1 MEIHN
6 IVQDAV
12 TKIIPKKKKNR
23 KEKWLSKEVLQ
34 RAEERREVKSRGERE
49 RYTQLN
55 AVFQRIARRD
65 RKAFLNEQCKE
76 VEENNR
82 MGMTRDLFQ
91 NNWRYQENISYKDGH
106 NEGQKYQRPNRSR
119 RD

>member
-12 TKIIPKKKKNR
+12 TKIIPKKKKN
-23 KEKWLSKEVLQ
+23 KKAKWLPEEVLQ
-34 RAEERREVKSRGERE
+34 RAEGRREVKSRGERE

-55 AVFQRIARRD
+55 AVVQRIARRD

-76 VEENNR
+76 T
-82 MGMTRDLFQ
+82 GKQQ
-91 NNWRYQENISYKDGH
+91 NGIT
-106 NEGQKYQRPNRSR
+106 
-119 RD
+119 